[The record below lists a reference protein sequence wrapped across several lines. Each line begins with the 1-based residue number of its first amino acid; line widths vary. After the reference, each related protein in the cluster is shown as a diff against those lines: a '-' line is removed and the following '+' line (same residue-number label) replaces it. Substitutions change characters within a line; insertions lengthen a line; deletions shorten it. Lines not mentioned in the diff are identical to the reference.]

1 MDKTKAYPM
10 PRKLEL
16 RVFKEGEAQK
26 LQQLSRSRTAPQRA
40 VERAQMVLLFSE
52 GKRVGDIAQAVG
64 RTPASVYYQV
74 HQFNDRGLAFVDDLP
89 REGRPLVYNEQ
100 QRGEIVKAAKTNP
113 QHLDLKFGHWTLDLL
128 VTYVNQTLGIAISR
142 SQLGD
147 VLKQEGLKWYQEKTY
162 FSESPDPQFVEKRG
176 RL

>member
-1 MDKTKAYPM
+1 M

-16 RVFKEGEAQK
+16 RAFREGEEEK
-26 LQQLSRSRTAPQRA
+26 LHQISRSRTGPQRA
-40 VERAQMVLLFSE
+40 VERAQIVLLLSE
-52 GKRVGDIAQAVG
+52 GKRVEDIAQAVG
-64 RTPASVYYQV
+64 RTQATVYYQV
-74 HQFNDRGLAFVDDLP
+74 HQFNDRGLAFVEDLP
-89 REGRPLVYNEQ
+89 REGRPLVYDEQ

-113 QHLDLKFGHWTLDLL
+113 QHLDLELGHWTLDWL

>member
-1 MDKTKAYPM
+1 M
-10 PRKLEL
+10 PKKLKL
-16 RVFKEGEAQK
+16 RAFKEGEEQK
-26 LQQLSRSRTAPQRA
+26 LHQLSRSRTAPRRA
-40 VERAQMVLLFSE
+40 VERAQIVLLWSE
-52 GKRVGDIAQAVG
+52 GKRVEDIAQEVG
-64 RTPASVYYQV
+64 RTQATVYYQV
-74 HQFNDRGLAFVDDLP
+74 HQFNKRGLAFVEDLA

-100 QRGEIVKAAKTNP
+100 QRGEIVKVAKTNP
-113 QHLDLKFGHWTLDLL
+113 QYLELEFGHWTLDLL

>member
-1 MDKTKAYPM
+1 M

-16 RVFKEGEAQK
+16 RAFKEGEEQK
-26 LQQLSRSRTAPQRA
+26 LHQISRSRTTPQRA
-40 VERAQMVLLFSE
+40 VERAQIVLLFSE
-52 GKRVGDIAQAVG
+52 GKRVEDIAQAVG
-64 RTPASVYYQV
+64 RTPATVYYQV
-74 HQFNDRGLAFVDDLP
+74 HQFNDRGLAFVEDLP

-113 QHLDLKFGHWTLDLL
+113 QHLNLEFGHWTLDLL
-128 VTYVNQTLGIAISR
+128 LTYVNQTLSIAISR

-176 RL
+176 PL